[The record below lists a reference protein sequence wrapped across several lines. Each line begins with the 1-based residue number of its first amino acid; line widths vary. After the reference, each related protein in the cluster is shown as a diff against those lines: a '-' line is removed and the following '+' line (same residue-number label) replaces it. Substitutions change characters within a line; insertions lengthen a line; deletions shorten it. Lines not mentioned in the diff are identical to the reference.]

1 MARLSGSEFLNSILV
16 LTNYQVVV
24 AIFLGLVV
32 AIGLTELLAI
42 VGRTA
47 QKIAK
52 MAVVA
57 ENCCIVTRL
66 G

>member
-1 MARLSGSEFLNSILV
+1 
-16 LTNYQVVV
+16 VVV